1 MIMTMTRWRLLWL
14 LLPLLAG
21 CVSFHLPTSAPPVYY
36 QLDYESPRV
45 HCSGIFKE
53 GLRVWKF
60 TSSSPYGRT
69 DMIVVKPDGEIQ
81 KSSSFQWIATP
92 GTMVAEKLLRDLTSS
107 RLFPLVVSA
116 NDPATVPLEL
126 TGHVFRFAVERFGPL
141 SRAALQVE
149 VSLVDNRKPR
159 RVILRR
165 EYAFRSQPFGEQS
178 SAAFARAMSDL
189 MRKFS
194 EKFQRDLCSA
204 LSSHK

>member
-1 MIMTMTRWRLLWL
+1 MTMTRWWFLWL

-45 HCSGIFKE
+45 PCPGACNE

-69 DMIVVKPDGEIQ
+69 DMIVVKPDGQIQ
-81 KSSSFQWIATP
+81 SSSNFQWIASP
-92 GTMVAEKLLRDLTSS
+92 GTMVAEKLLRDLTQN
-107 RLFPLVVSA
+107 RMFPLVVSA
-116 NDPATVPLEL
+116 NDPTTVPLEL
-126 TGHVFRFAVERFGPL
+126 TGHIFLFALERYGAI

-149 VSLVDNRKPR
+149 VSLIDNRKPR
-159 RVILRR
+159 RVILHRQ
-165 EYAFRSQPFGEQS
+165 YNFRSSPFSSQN

-189 MRKFS
+189 MREFS
-194 EKFQRDLCSA
+194 EKFQRDLCSTLA
-204 LSSHK
+204 AHK

>member
-1 MIMTMTRWRLLWL
+1 MTVKRWRFLWL

-36 QLDYESPRV
+36 QLDYESPLA
-45 HCSGIFKE
+45 HCSGTFKE

-81 KSSSFQWIATP
+81 YSSNFQWITTP
-92 GTMVAEKLLRDLTSS
+92 GTMVAEKLLQDLTSS

-126 TGHVFRFAVERFGPL
+126 TGHVFRFAVERSGTI

-159 RVILRR
+159 RVILQR
-165 EYAFRSQPFGEQS
+165 EYDFRSQPFSEQS
-178 SAAFARAMSDL
+178 SAAFAQAMSNL
-189 MRKFS
+189 MREFS

-204 LSSHK
+204 LPSHK

>member
-1 MIMTMTRWRLLWL
+1 MTMTRWWFLWL

-36 QLDYESPRV
+36 QLDYESPLA
-45 HCSGIFKE
+45 HCSGTFKE

-81 KSSSFQWIATP
+81 YSSNFQWITTP
-92 GTMVAEKLLRDLTSS
+92 GTMVAEKLLQDLTSS

-126 TGHVFRFAVERFGPL
+126 TGHVFRFAVERFGL
-141 SRAALQVE
+141 TSQAALRVE
-149 VSLVDNRKPR
+149 VSLIDNRKPR
-159 RVILRR
+159 RVILHR
-165 EYAFRSQPFGEQS
+165 EYDFTSPLYNGQS
-178 SAAFARAMSDL
+178 SAAFAQAMSGL
-189 MRKFS
+189 MREFS
-194 EKFQRDLCSA
+194 EKFQRDLCAA
-204 LSSHK
+204 LPSRK